1 MERVKIAVLAD
12 IHANLAALEA
22 VNEHIERWQPDSIA
36 VAGDIV
42 NRGPRPRECWAFVQ
56 ERMAQAGWLA
66 LRGNHEG
73 YVIHMLAHPGPRPGL
88 YDAIN
93 DGVRWTLRNL
103 GDIRTL
109 AALPERISIETP
121 GGELR
126 VMHASMLHNR
136 DDITLKTTD
145 DELRL
150 KIAPAPAVF
159 CCGHTHRSLI
169 RRVDNTLVVNVGSV
183 GASFDGDMRAAY
195 GQLSY
200 TMGRWH
206 AEIIRVPYD
215 YERTARDFEL
225 SGYMREAGI
234 CAPIVYKEFQTSRP
248 YLGSWYR
255 RYNDL
260 VLAGQISAAESV
272 RQFLNSEGVSR

>member
-1 MERVKIAVLAD
+1 MKVAVLAD

-22 VNEHIERWQPDSIA
+22 VTEHIERWQPNA
-36 VAGDIV
+36 TLVAGDIV
-42 NRGPRPRECWAFVQ
+42 NRGPRARECWAFVQ
-56 ERMAQAGWLA
+56 QRMAQAGWLV
-66 LRGNHEG
+66 LRGNHER
-73 YVIHMLAHPGPRPGL
+73 YIFEVLNKIETRIGL

-93 DGVRWTLRNL
+93 DGVRWTLHNL
-103 GDIRTL
+103 GDVRAL
-109 AALPERISIETP
+109 QALPERLSIDTA
-121 GGELR
+121 GGERRR
-126 VMHASMLHNR
+126 VHASMGRDR
-136 DDITLKTTD
+136 DDLKPYHPD

-169 RRVDNTLVVNVGSV
+169 RRVDQTLVVNAGSV

-195 GQLSY
+195 AQIVYDGQ
-200 TMGRWH
+200 GWQ
-206 AEIIRVPYD
+206 AEIMRVPYD

-225 SGYMREAGI
+225 SGYMREAGV

-260 VLAGQISAAESV
+260 VLAGKLTAAESV
-272 RQFLNSEGVSR
+272 QRFLHNDSMAG